1 MWTVQRWGRGC
12 GWGSAALHPQLCAA
26 GRCSA
31 LSSLAISQHLP
42 DAELSVG
49 SPADDHLLFR
59 VESMSLADRGNP
71 GNVTSRLVE
80 KEKARDCLI
89 PMG

>member
-1 MWTVQRWGRGC
+1 MWIVQQWGRGC
-12 GWGSAALHPQLCAA
+12 GWGSAALHPRLCAA
-26 GRCSA
+26 GQCPA
-31 LSSLAISQHLP
+31 LSSLAVSRHLP

-49 SPADDHLLFR
+49 CRADDHLLFR
-59 VESMSLADRGNP
+59 VESMSLADRQNP